1 MTRFVI
7 ELAKPSD
14 DLALQQLGPESILVS
29 SGVAV
34 SFRHHPSFFQ
44 SVRIQGAVSQI
55 GVVRDRQ
62 TEAIVGWA
70 VRSIRAA
77 YINGRAANLGYLG
90 GLWLAP
96 AVRSG
101 TLLARLFQSFYQL
114 HRDRQTQLYLTTIAE
129 QAYQVRQLLTSGR
142 PPLPHYDDWGRYY
155 ALGIR
160 VPMAQSRPSGL
171 IEVVQA
177 DELALP
183 QVEQCLS
190 QQGTRRQ
197 FFPCFVANDFLSGL
211 PHLRD
216 LRPKDFYLALE
227 RGHLVG
233 VAALWNQTAFRQLVL
248 EGYRGWRRLCHG
260 VARWMR
266 HYLGQPPEF
275 QPGQEIPYRFLSFLA
290 IQNDRPDVVRTLLA
304 TLGQQA
310 AEAGARMVLIGLHE
324 KDPLLP
330 ELWRYRPYVH
340 CRRLYLVYWD
350 DGIEF
355 RHSLQEDLVPYLE
368 LATL

>member
-1 MTRFVI
+1 MSRFVI

-14 DLALQQLGPESILVS
+14 DPALQQIGREMIPAGS
-29 SGVAV
+29 AV
-34 SFRHHPSFFQ
+34 VCFRHQPSFFQ
-44 SVRIQGAVSQI
+44 SVRVQGPMVQI
-55 GVVRDRQ
+55 GVVRDTQ
-62 TEAIVGWA
+62 TEGIVGWA
-70 VRSIRAA
+70 IRSIRAA
-77 YINGRAANLGYLG
+77 YINGRAANMGYLG

-129 QAYQVRQLLTSGR
+129 QAYDVRQLLTSGR
-142 PPLPHYDDWGRYY
+142 VGLPHYDDLGRYY

-160 VPMAQSRPSGL
+160 LPAGKSRRGGP
-171 IEVVQA
+171 IEVVPA
-177 DELALP
+177 DPSDLP
-183 QVEQCLS
+183 QVEDCLS
-190 QQGTRRQ
+190 QQGARRQ
-197 FFPCFVANDFLSGL
+197 FFPCFIANDLLSGL

-227 RGHLVG
+227 RNHVVG

-248 EGYRGWRRLCHG
+248 EGYRGWRGLWHG
-260 VARWMR
+260 LVQRVR
-266 HYLGQPPEF
+266 RYLGQPAWDRL
-275 QPGQEIPYRFLSFLA
+275 GQEIPYRFLSFLA
-290 IQNDRPDVVRTLLA
+290 VQNDRRDVFRALLAELCQQAAQSGARTLL
-304 TLGQQA
+304 L
-310 AEAGARMVLIGLHE
+310 GLHE

-355 RHSLQEDLVPYLE
+355 RHSLQEMVPYVE